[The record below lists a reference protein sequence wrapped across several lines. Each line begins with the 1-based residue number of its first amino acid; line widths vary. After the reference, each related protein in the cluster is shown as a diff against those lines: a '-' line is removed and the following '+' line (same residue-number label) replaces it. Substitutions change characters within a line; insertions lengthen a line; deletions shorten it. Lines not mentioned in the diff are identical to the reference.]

1 MNPEEKSTSQAPNAS
16 TGWVPAIVLEGL
28 RRCSEQ
34 RVTAMELPRR
44 SNADWAARADR
55 LAELCDRE
63 ARWWSVLATWT
74 YRQGDVPLIYRRA
87 VLESVIDKR
96 NRALSWRE
104 SAADWRR
111 RAAGE
116 PVCEVIGCGCAG
128 SGDCRVAV

>member
-1 MNPEEKSTSQAPNAS
+1 MNTDNDDTPQAWNAA
-16 TGWVPAIVLEGL
+16 TGWVPAIVLAGL

-34 RVTAMELPRR
+34 RVAAMELPRR
-44 SNADWAARADR
+44 TNLDWAARAER

-74 YRQGDVPLIYRRA
+74 YRHGEVPVVYGRA
-87 VLESVIDKR
+87 VRESVVAKER
-96 NRALSWRE
+96 RALSWRE

-116 PVCEVIGCGCAG
+116 SVCEVIGCGCAG
-128 SGDCRVAV
+128 SDECGVAA